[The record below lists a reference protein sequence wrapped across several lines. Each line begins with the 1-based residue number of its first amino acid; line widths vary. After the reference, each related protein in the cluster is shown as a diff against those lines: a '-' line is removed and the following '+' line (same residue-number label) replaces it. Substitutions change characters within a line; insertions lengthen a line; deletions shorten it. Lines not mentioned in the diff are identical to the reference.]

1 VPLPTPLPL
10 VSTFTDDD
18 AGVELAATLSVAAL
32 SDLDPVGLHLL
43 LHTSQ
48 HSLLVVSGSQLL
60 NHWVK

>member
-32 SDLDPVGLHLL
+32 SDLVAIHR
-43 LHTSQ
+43 
-48 HSLLVVSGSQLL
+48 LVTPISMRPPTPI
-60 NHWVK
+60 W